1 MSDVSP
7 SLLQDRNGPQPCPR
21 QESNLQNQQP
31 EKTMTKLRCSR
42 ALWGRGAHREGGTSA
57 STNVEKT
64 YESHSG
70 IGAPSGTPHRA
81 PRPPPLPRE
90 KQERGDSPAHEPGIE
105 PGTVP
110 TKTFGDTRAKQ
121 KRSTPLFTKQ
131 NMLSRKKPHVLGHY
145 SFLDMYTVWGNNSPP
160 GTYTVW
166 GKN

>member
-1 MSDVSP
+1 MPPAGIEPAKPATGENDDKAPVFEGIMGTRRP
-7 SLLQDRNGPQPCPR
+7 PGRRHFRKHKCR
-21 QESNLQNQQP
+21 KNLRKSQWDW
-31 EKTMTKLRCSR
+31 R
-42 ALWGRGAHREGGTSA
+42 AVRHA
-57 STNVEKT
+57 
-64 YESHSG
+64 
-70 IGAPSGTPHRA
+70 A
-81 PRPPPLPRE
+81 PRPQTAPSPLYHAK

-166 GKN
+166 GQKS